1 MDIKDLKPIITFIKV
16 AELGTL
22 RKAALAQGVTPQA
35 VSKAIA
41 QLEEQLGIRLFH
53 RTTRK
58 LSLTAEGQQFLDSIK
73 PAVLSVE
80 NAFRQAQQSRE
91 ANAGL
96 LRIVGPR
103 TSFRPILTK
112 VMRAYSAKF
121 PLVQPDFVL
130 DDNMT
135 DWVED
140 RIDVGFRLGNP
151 PAEGLIARRLLPMQ
165 LIICAAPSYLQR
177 FGAPN
182 SIPDLQNHRC
192 SVYRHPRTAQVIEW
206 NLRVGE
212 TVERVLVSPAMSF
225 NDEDLETEAILDGE
239 VIGLMSGI
247 IAAPHIRAGR
257 LIPLM
262 TNHVSDHFGV
272 YIYYGS
278 RVAQP
283 TRVRA
288 FIDTTLECLRD
299 AADFILS
306 AEELKIAENLGRAQ
320 YGTR

>member
-272 YIYYGS
+272 
-278 RVAQP
+278 
-283 TRVRA
+283 
-288 FIDTTLECLRD
+288 
-299 AADFILS
+299 
-306 AEELKIAENLGRAQ
+306 
-320 YGTR
+320 